1 MEGADSR
8 TRTMVVR
15 GFLLKTINNPME
27 NHPANAHNAHMIDPK
42 TLDDLARRLAKLMP
56 ESLNQFQGDIEKNLK
71 SGLQG
76 VLQKMDLV
84 TREEYEV
91 QTALLQRSRERL
103 ATLEAR
109 IKALEE
115 Q

>member
-1 MEGADSR
+1 
-8 TRTMVVR
+8 
-15 GFLLKTINNPME
+15 
-27 NHPANAHNAHMIDPK
+27 MIDPK
-42 TLDDLARRLAKLMP
+42 TLDDLARRLSQLMP

-91 QTALLQRSRERL
+91 QTALLERSRERL

-109 IKALEE
+109 IKTLEE

>member
-1 MEGADSR
+1 
-8 TRTMVVR
+8 
-15 GFLLKTINNPME
+15 
-27 NHPANAHNAHMIDPK
+27 MIDPK
-42 TLDDLARRLAKLMP
+42 TLDDLARRLSQLMP
-56 ESLNQFQGDIEKNLK
+56 ESLSQFQGDIEKNLK

-91 QTALLQRSRERL
+91 QTALLERSRERL
-103 ATLEAR
+103 AALEAR
-109 IKALEE
+109 IKTLEE

>member
-1 MEGADSR
+1 
-8 TRTMVVR
+8 
-15 GFLLKTINNPME
+15 
-27 NHPANAHNAHMIDPK
+27 MIDPK
-42 TLDDLARRLAKLMP
+42 TLDDLARRLSRLMP
-56 ESLNQFQGDIEKNLK
+56 ESLNQFQEDIEKNLK

-84 TREEYEV
+84 TREEYAV

-103 ATLEAR
+103 ATLEMR

-115 Q
+115 QP

>member
-1 MEGADSR
+1 
-8 TRTMVVR
+8 
-15 GFLLKTINNPME
+15 
-27 NHPANAHNAHMIDPK
+27 MIDPK
-42 TLDDLARRLAKLMP
+42 TLDDLARRLSQLMP

-91 QTALLQRSRERL
+91 QTALLERSRERL
-103 ATLEAR
+103 AALEAR
-109 IKALEE
+109 IKTLEE

>member
-1 MEGADSR
+1 
-8 TRTMVVR
+8 
-15 GFLLKTINNPME
+15 LI
-27 NHPANAHNAHMIDPK
+27 
-42 TLDDLARRLAKLMP
+42 P
-56 ESLNQFQGDIEKNLK
+56 ESLNQFKGDIEKNMK

-84 TREEYEV
+84 TREEYDV
-91 QTALLQRSRERL
+91 QTALLQRSQERL

-115 Q
+115 P

>member
-1 MEGADSR
+1 
-8 TRTMVVR
+8 
-15 GFLLKTINNPME
+15 
-27 NHPANAHNAHMIDPK
+27 MIDPK
-42 TLDDLARRLAKLMP
+42 TLDDLARRLSRLMP

-103 ATLEAR
+103 ATLETR

>member
-1 MEGADSR
+1 
-8 TRTMVVR
+8 
-15 GFLLKTINNPME
+15 
-27 NHPANAHNAHMIDPK
+27 MIDPK
-42 TLDDLARRLAKLMP
+42 TLDDMALRLSQLMP

>member
-1 MEGADSR
+1 
-8 TRTMVVR
+8 
-15 GFLLKTINNPME
+15 
-27 NHPANAHNAHMIDPK
+27 MIDPK
-42 TLDDLARRLAKLMP
+42 TLDDLARRLSRLMP

>member
-1 MEGADSR
+1 
-8 TRTMVVR
+8 
-15 GFLLKTINNPME
+15 
-27 NHPANAHNAHMIDPK
+27 MIDAK
-42 TLDDLARRLAKLMP
+42 TLDDLARRLAHLMP

-91 QTALLQRSRERL
+91 QTALLERSRERL
-103 ATLEAR
+103 AALEAR
-109 IKALEE
+109 IKALEKI
-115 Q
+115 

>member
-1 MEGADSR
+1 
-8 TRTMVVR
+8 
-15 GFLLKTINNPME
+15 
-27 NHPANAHNAHMIDPK
+27 MIDPK
-42 TLDDLARRLAKLMP
+42 TLDDLARRLSKLMP

-103 ATLEAR
+103 MPQEAR

>member
-1 MEGADSR
+1 
-8 TRTMVVR
+8 
-15 GFLLKTINNPME
+15 
-27 NHPANAHNAHMIDPK
+27 MIDPK
-42 TLDDLARRLAKLMP
+42 TLDDLARRLSKLMP

-103 ATLEAR
+103 MTLEAR

>member
-1 MEGADSR
+1 
-8 TRTMVVR
+8 
-15 GFLLKTINNPME
+15 
-27 NHPANAHNAHMIDPK
+27 MIDPK
-42 TLDDLARRLAKLMP
+42 TLDDLARRLSQLMP

-71 SGLQG
+71 AGLQG

-91 QTALLQRSRERL
+91 QTALLERSREKL
-103 ATLEAR
+103 AALEAR
-109 IKALEE
+109 IKAIEE

>member
-1 MEGADSR
+1 
-8 TRTMVVR
+8 
-15 GFLLKTINNPME
+15 
-27 NHPANAHNAHMIDPK
+27 MIDPK
-42 TLDDLARRLAKLMP
+42 TLDDLARRLSQLMP

-71 SGLQG
+71 AGLQG

-91 QTALLQRSRERL
+91 QTALLERSRERL
-103 ATLEAR
+103 AALEAR
-109 IKALEE
+109 IETIEE

>member
-1 MEGADSR
+1 
-8 TRTMVVR
+8 
-15 GFLLKTINNPME
+15 
-27 NHPANAHNAHMIDPK
+27 MIDPK
-42 TLDDLARRLAKLMP
+42 TLDDLARRLSKLMP

-103 ATLEAR
+103 VTLEAR